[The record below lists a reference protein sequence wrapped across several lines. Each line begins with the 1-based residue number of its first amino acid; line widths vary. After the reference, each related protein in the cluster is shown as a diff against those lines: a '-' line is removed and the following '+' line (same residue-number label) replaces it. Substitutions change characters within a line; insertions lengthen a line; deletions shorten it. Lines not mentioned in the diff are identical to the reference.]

1 MWWEQE
7 ETTLHSIQTVGFNFH
22 HKMAPIG
29 SRPRLQIFL
38 PYSAQ
43 CFARNK
49 ALKLFVLSLSWPLLH
64 VGKLPFCTGFW
75 WPWLHSHCDVGKVK
89 SKSRFFPL
97 RNCSGCSGPPNSF
110 CIPAL
115 TLKAIMCIVLIAR
128 RLSNILR
135 AMDHELRLAAAG
147 NSASPDVIVCGWLGS
162 KHQLTN

>member
-49 ALKLFVLSLSWPLLH
+49 ALKLFVLSRSWPLLH

-75 WPWLHSHCDVGKVK
+75 WPRLHSHCDVER
-89 SKSRFFPL
+89 SNQSR
-97 RNCSGCSGPPNSF
+97 NSF
-110 CIPAL
+110 HFVTVVAAVVAKQLLYSSLDSQSNQVHCSESDTVVYYPSCNGRGWGWL
-115 TLKAIMCIVLIAR
+115 QLAI
-128 RLSNILR
+128 
-135 AMDHELRLAAAG
+135 RLA
-147 NSASPDVIVCGWLGS
+147 LM
-162 KHQLTN
+162 